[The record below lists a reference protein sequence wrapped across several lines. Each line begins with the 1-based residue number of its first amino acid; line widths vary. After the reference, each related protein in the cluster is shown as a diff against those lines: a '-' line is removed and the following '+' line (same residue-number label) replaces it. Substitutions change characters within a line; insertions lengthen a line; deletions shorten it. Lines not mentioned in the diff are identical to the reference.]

1 MAPTARQR
9 GRRLGAALL
18 VAVAVVLLPIGV
30 LAGWVDATLYNSD
43 TFAKRAANLLESPA
57 IRHEIALQLTD
68 QLASAGNKQAIDF
81 RPAFELAVEVA
92 IDTDAFRSIFR
103 TAVATTHRDLLAGGE
118 KGIDL
123 SRATAVIAT
132 TLRLPDNA
140 RPGEKQAGSLGNSF
154 TAATKHMAALH
165 VWQVERWAHALWL
178 LGIFGG
184 LAAGAAAIA
193 VADDRRRTVARL
205 GWALVVGGTSI
216 AGAVLILQWYSG
228 RPISDA
234 ALAAAV
240 RDGVGRWMGDLRAIG
255 LWMAAYGLVLAASAA
270 AVGGR
275 NFSPAR
281 VAARLG
287 TWSEGRRSTPA
298 GTAEVGALA
307 VLIGFVL
314 IRYHT
319 FWTDVA
325 VLVGGLWLAYLG
337 TAELVSLVR
346 RVGPTAED
354 RAVTRRDHRR
364 LGLVSVVV
372 VVVLLGLVSAGLVET
387 ARGASRHAE
396 AGQQS
401 TCNGSAALCDLAL
414 DEVMLPATHNSM
426 SSDRYPGWMFAEH
439 VRTIREQLDAG
450 VRAFLIDTHY
460 GIPTT
465 ARMLGSQNQLIVT
478 DREHELVRPSGEQAD
493 QDPNVVAQAQALA
506 AQVSAAARSQ
516 RGVYLCHNWCEM
528 GAIRFSDALADV
540 RRFLDTHPDEVV
552 VLDIED
558 HTTPADNASA
568 IEKSGLA
575 DRAWSLD
582 PKAPLPT
589 LGTMIGAGKN
599 LLVMAEG
606 GGPGAPSWYQPAYEH
621 WLQETGYAFPTTE
634 SMDCRPNRGPAD
646 APLFLVNHWV
656 ELAPPNPKVAQ
667 SANSRQFLAD
677 RLRRCFAERKQIPN
691 MVAVDFS
698 ALGELLPTLR
708 ALNPDFV
715 DQLAAVRRSGP
726 AQSTPAPAPT
736 PPKPQPIT
744 ALPTPIPLTTDGVV
758 TQFSGGDPT
767 AFCAGWP
774 RAADVVAA
782 WAEASLMAVAGEEGL
797 ADLAYG
803 PAGARALDAV
813 SEVAP
818 PEVAR
823 ALAPTVERAHAAV
836 AALRDLGLNEAAVAA
851 DAEVVID
858 ASAVGTE
865 AEGVTPATLA
875 RARTQ
880 LLDARFGADK
890 VGADARAF
898 AQAHPPA
905 PGVFDLGGFAP
916 HAAHAAGYDCLAPP
930 AP

>member
-1 MAPTARQR
+1 MIPTARQR
-9 GRRLGAALL
+9 SRRLGAAVL
-18 VAVAVVLLPIGV
+18 VAVAGVLLPIGV
-30 LAGWVDATLYNSD
+30 LAGWADATLYDSD
-43 TFAKRAANLLESPA
+43 TFSRRAANLLESPA

-68 QLASAGNKQAIDF
+68 QLAAAGNKQAIDF
-81 RPAFELAVEVA
+81 RPAFELAVEGAV
-92 IDTDAFRSIFR
+92 DTEAFRSIFR
-103 TAVATTHRDLLAGGE
+103 TAVATTHHDLLAGGE
-118 KGIDL
+118 KGINL

-154 TAATKHMAALH
+154 AAATRHMAALH
-165 VWQVERWAHALWL
+165 VWQIEGWAHTLWL
-178 LGIFGG
+178 LGTFGG
-184 LAAGAAAIA
+184 LAAGAAAVA
-193 VADDRRRTVARL
+193 VAGDRRRTVAHL
-205 GWALVVGGTSI
+205 GWVLVADGAVI
-216 AGAVLILQWYSG
+216 AGAVSALQWYSG

-240 RDGVGRWMGDLRAIG
+240 RDGVARWMGDLRGIG

-270 AVGGR
+270 SVGGR
-275 NFSPAR
+275 IFSPAR
-281 VAARLG
+281 VAANLG
-287 TWSEGRRSTPA
+287 TWIEGRRATPG
-298 GTAEVGALA
+298 GTVEVGALA

-314 IRYHT
+314 IRYHA
-319 FWTDVA
+319 FWTTVT
-325 VLVGGLWLAYLG
+325 VLVAGLWLAYLG

-346 RVGPTAED
+346 RVVPAED
-354 RAVTRRDHRR
+354 RAAAQRDHRR

-372 VVVLLGLVSAGLVET
+372 VVLLGLVSAGLVVT
-387 ARGASRHAE
+387 ARGAGRHAE

-401 TCNGSAALCDLAL
+401 TCNGSAALCDLPL
-414 DEVMLPATHNSM
+414 DQVMLAATHNSM

-460 GIPTT
+460 GIPST

-506 AQVSAAARSQ
+506 AQVPEAARSQ

-575 DRAWSLD
+575 DRAWTLD

-589 LGTMIGAGKN
+589 LGTMIGSGRN

-656 ELAPPNPKVAQ
+656 ELAPPNPKVARA
-667 SANSRQFLAD
+667 ANSRQFLAD
-677 RLRRCFAERKQIPN
+677 RLRRCFTERKRIPN

-698 ALGELLPTLR
+698 ALGDLLPTLR
-708 ALNPDFV
+708 ALNSDFV

-726 AQSTPAPAPT
+726 ALPAPAPAPT
-736 PPKPQPIT
+736 PPKPQPG
-744 ALPTPIPLTTDGVV
+744 AAPPTPIPLATEGEV

-774 RAADVVAA
+774 RVTDVVAA
-782 WAEASLMAVAGEEGL
+782 WSEASLMAVPAEEGL

-803 PAGARALDAV
+803 PAGSRALDAV

-823 ALAPTVERAHAAV
+823 VLAPTLDRAHAAV
-836 AALRDLGLNEAAVAA
+836 AALRDLGMDEGALAA
-851 DAEVVID
+851 DAGAVID
-858 ASAVGTE
+858 ASAVGNE
-865 AEGVTPATLA
+865 AEGITPATLA

-880 LLDARFGADK
+880 LLDARFGNDK
-890 VGADARAF
+890 VAAAARSF
-898 AQAHPPA
+898 ARSHPPA
-905 PGVFDLGGFAP
+905 PGVFGLGGFAP
-916 HAAHAAGYDCLAPP
+916 DAARAAGYDCLVPP
-930 AP
+930 PP